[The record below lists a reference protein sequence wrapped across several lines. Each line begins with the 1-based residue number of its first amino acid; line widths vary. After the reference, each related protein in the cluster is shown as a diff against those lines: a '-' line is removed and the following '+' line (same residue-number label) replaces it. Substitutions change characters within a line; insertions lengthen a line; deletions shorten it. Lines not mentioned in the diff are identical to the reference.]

1 MKFYCHVTQIYHQS
15 TLVSSQ
21 LITHLI
27 LNYLYLRNT
36 CFIFHTQKECNYNKL
51 KTKGKTQSCFK
62 MTEHEVILLKTLEF
76 SDKL

>member
-1 MKFYCHVTQIYHQS
+1 MKFHCYVTQIYHQS
-15 TLVSSQ
+15 TLVFSQ

-36 CFIFHTQKECNYNKL
+36 CFMFHTQKECNYNKL
-51 KTKGKTQSCFK
+51 KTKGKAQSCFK